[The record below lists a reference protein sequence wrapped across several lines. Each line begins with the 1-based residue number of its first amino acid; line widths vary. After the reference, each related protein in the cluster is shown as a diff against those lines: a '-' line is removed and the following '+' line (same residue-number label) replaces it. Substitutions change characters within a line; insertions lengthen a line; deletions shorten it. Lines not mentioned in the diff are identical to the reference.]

1 MFEYAGAAADV
12 CDQEFVSKF
21 KSNSKI
27 DQL

>member
-1 MFEYAGAAADV
+1 MFEWAGAAAEV